1 MNPIVRSTATTLCVS
16 LFGGLL
22 ASCAPRIDLAA
33 ERAAIQTVDSQM
45 VSALNGRDLER
56 WLSFLADDA
65 SMLPPNAPAVT
76 GKSAIRTLLSELMA
90 IPNFEVAHHP
100 GTVEISRSGDLA
112 YVHYSYELTIKA
124 SAGEAVMQR
133 GKDVSVFKKQSDGS
147 WKLLIDM
154 WSSDEP
160 PASDPGGRI

>member
-90 IPNFEVAHHP
+90 IPN
-100 GTVEISRSGDLA
+100 
-112 YVHYSYELTIKA
+112 
-124 SAGEAVMQR
+124 
-133 GKDVSVFKKQSDGS
+133 GS